1 MKRGICMDFS
11 LAIGGFSLLT
21 PAAQKSQILATNR
34 DAERYYGLRL
44 TEADAE
50 MLMQTAQKAV
60 RSAEL
65 VQFGGS
71 ITPTLIRWFLPSGYF
86 GNDYAAQA
94 AELTEAFYQLKSDLQ
109 ALYDAGGDPDCVLSD
124 NALLDYMYRFYT
136 SPTCAGDAGEMLA
149 QAERILIPA
158 MRRLLEVR
166 AAERKQHQ
174 AELGDPELRMLYA
187 DKIAQETAEDTYESE
202 YEQEQYDY
210 AYREEM
216 HKDMF
221 GNFTRDY
228 VQDPS
233 EQHTRGTFAEELAE
247 ALYRNPALL
256 LPSAQ
261 QEAEWVQMTEE
272 WESQAQ
278 EAGREAE

>member
-1 MKRGICMDFS
+1 MILKTAEKAMQ
-11 LAIGGFSLLT
+11 
-21 PAAQKSQILATNR
+21 AQ
-34 DAERYYGLRL
+34 
-44 TEADAE
+44 
-50 MLMQTAQKAV
+50 
-60 RSAEL
+60 EL
-65 VQFGGS
+65 VQFGDG
-71 ITPTLIRWFLPSGYF
+71 ITPRLIHWFLPSGYF
-86 GNDYAAQA
+86 GKQYAMQA

-109 ALYDAGGDPDCVLSD
+109 ALYDEGSDPDCVLSD

-158 MRRLLEVR
+158 MRNLLAVR

-187 DKIAQETAEDTYESE
+187 DKIAQESAEDTYESE

-210 AYREEM
+210 AYSEEM
-216 HKDMF
+216 HKDIF
-221 GNFTRDY
+221 GNYTRDY
-228 VQDPS
+228 VQDPF

-247 ALYRNPALL
+247 ALNRNPALL
-256 LPSAQ
+256 LPSAA
-261 QEAEWVQMTEE
+261 QEAEWARMTEE
-272 WESQAQ
+272 WESQEQ